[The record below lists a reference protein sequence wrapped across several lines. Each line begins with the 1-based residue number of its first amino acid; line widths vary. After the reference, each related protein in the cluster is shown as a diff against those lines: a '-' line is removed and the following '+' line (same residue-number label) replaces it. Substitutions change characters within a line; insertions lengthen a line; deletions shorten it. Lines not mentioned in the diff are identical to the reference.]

1 MSRKG
6 RADQREILEGGKGDP
21 GVTAVLPGKLPD
33 STGKRAWVSEGVMKE
48 DEEEE
53 AEKKRVWRILKE
65 EERTIFFFSTFLSL
79 CHIKRFFL

>member
-1 MSRKG
+1 MSRTG

-48 DEEEE
+48 EEEEE
-53 AEKKRVWRILKE
+53 AELRDQLEDWIVSRD
-65 EERTIFFFSTFLSL
+65 IFQSWQ
-79 CHIKRFFL
+79 HV